1 MKIIEVLNNIDYIK
15 CYNKLDLEFN
25 DVGIN
30 SNDEVDMFIGLK
42 GENNDG
48 SIYYEKA
55 LENGIKIVVIN
66 NIPLGKDIEQYLK
79 ENNKMVIIVEDT
91 LKFLQQL
98 ATYKRNLYDIPVI
111 GITGSAGKTSTKDLV
126 YNVVSKKYKTLK
138 TKDNYNNHIGVPL
151 TILALKDHEC
161 LVVEM
166 GMDHFGEISNSSK
179 PILVRLSSPYLSR
192 I

>member
-66 NIPLGKDIEQYLK
+66 NIPLRKDIEQYLK
-79 ENNKMVIIVEDT
+79 EYH
-91 LKFLQQL
+91 L
-98 ATYKRNLYDIPVI
+98 
-111 GITGSAGKTSTKDLV
+111 
-126 YNVVSKKYKTLK
+126 
-138 TKDNYNNHIGVPL
+138 NY
-151 TILALKDHEC
+151 
-161 LVVEM
+161 
-166 GMDHFGEISNSSK
+166 
-179 PILVRLSSPYLSR
+179 
-192 I
+192 